1 MIFLKY
7 AKKLVILRVQNLKHK
22 QYEKNYCAGD
32 NFVGPVS

>member
-7 AKKLVILRVQNLKHK
+7 AKKLVILHVQKKRK